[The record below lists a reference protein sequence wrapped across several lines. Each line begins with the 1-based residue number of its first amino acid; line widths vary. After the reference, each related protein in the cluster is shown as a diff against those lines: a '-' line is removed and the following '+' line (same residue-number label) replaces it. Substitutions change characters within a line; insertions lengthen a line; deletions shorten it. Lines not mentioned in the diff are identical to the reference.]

1 MKKFSNI
8 IAEVDTKIISIDYIN
23 LNGFDSRHEVWS
35 WDGIMAESLI
45 FCTNDFKN
53 PENEVLSI
61 VEKYIKEKFNE
72 KKHTIKI
79 KGDFVFFNY
88 NFEVL

>member
-1 MKKFSNI
+1 MKKFSKI
-8 IAEVDTKIISIDYIN
+8 IPEVDTKIISIDYIN

-45 FCTNDFKN
+45 FCTKDFKN
-53 PENEVLSI
+53 PEIEVLSI
-61 VEKYIKEKFNE
+61 VENYIKEKFNE

-79 KGDFVFFNY
+79 KDDFVFFNY